1 MTHLQRFFLINSRRD
16 LVSKSETYENI
27 NKLNSLVNINLNFSE
42 LKSKSFVIL
51 CLSFFYLLANKK
63 GKYKAFSSKVG
74 KNINKNLVCSLRLEK
89 NEIFLFLEKILLVN
103 FNNKSRISNLF
114 FKKSF
119 SSNKTLSFTIKDIYS
134 FTEFEE
140 ELFKYRYLRN
150 LRVYFSFLNKKK
162 KKNSFLLQSLGF

>member
-63 GKYKAFSSKVG
+63 GKYKTFSSKVG
-74 KNINKNLVCSLRLEK
+74 KNLNKNLVCSLRLEK

-114 FKKSF
+114 FKRSF
-119 SSNKTLSFTIKDIYS
+119 SNNKTLSFTIKDIYS
-134 FTEFEE
+134 FIEFEE
-140 ELFKYRYLRN
+140 ELFKYRHLKN
-150 LRVYFSFLNKKK
+150 SLVYFSFLNKKK